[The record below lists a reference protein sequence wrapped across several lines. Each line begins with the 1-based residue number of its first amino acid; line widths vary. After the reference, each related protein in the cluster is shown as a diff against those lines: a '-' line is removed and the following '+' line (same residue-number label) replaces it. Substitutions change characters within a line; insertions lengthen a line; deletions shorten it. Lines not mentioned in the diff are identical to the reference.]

1 MNSSRGNK
9 FYDETTPPGSS
20 YPDAPLS
27 NYDAD
32 SWEPRTEEKGLIARS
47 MFYMAVRYDGTEPD
61 VPDLELSD
69 SPRAAQY
76 RFGNSRPC
84 STGTASFP
92 CRCRARPQPNH
103 LHHLPAQPHW
113 HHECARD
120 LAAGK
125 LKGFARLDRTRRRAS
140 AGGAKVNSTVDQV
153 VE

>member
-1 MNSSRGNK
+1 VNSSRGNK

-20 YPDAPLS
+20 YLDAPLS

-76 RFGNSRPC
+76 RFGKLTTLLDWHRQFPLPMPSAPATKSSSPPT
-84 STGTASFP
+84 STTA
-92 CRCRARPQPNH
+92 
-103 LHHLPAQPHW
+103 
-113 HHECARD
+113 
-120 LAAGK
+120 LA
-125 LKGFARLDRTRRRAS
+125 S
-140 AGGAKVNSTVDQV
+140 
-153 VE
+153 